1 VYVLNSVY
9 VMLSIVNYAGFNRAM
24 FVTAG
29 YKCSLSSASVQ
40 ASLSPKCDKS
50 MYLHMSTSS
59 AAVTTSAMTVSQ
71 ANVTWATS
79 PLMTVTKSDLVSAYP
94 AETMANVAQV
104 ATTLPP
110 TIESQKLSVAKDSV
124 ESIVDSNVNIAEDN
138 KSCTQRITSSAEA
151 EHSLA
156 SLVDSTPVF
165 NSGKKSV
172 KKPSSS
178 EEVLDSNV
186 DLMKTECVPHVMQVT
201 TACVTLSESV
211 LPNTRSRRSLPHH
224 VNQVTKQTTA
234 GSVHLLDTLDESRS
248 VVDSPTVVLPRV
260 KFNGTAFVAANE
272 LTVDASAKLARPPLV
287 RTRMP
292 SSSIGDYTTLSQ
304 SATSLVT
311 SIASGADITRVTG
324 RDVIVDDEAVEV
336 SLSSDNCSTAA
347 LLSASGPQSA
357 DASVS
362 SRDHAYPAHAS
373 GNVTSSSVG
382 NHDSVNNMRTHRS
395 GKTNSHCVSDH
406 ALDLLQKRENDNGP
420 VSVTNCV
427 NQSEVRHNNDSKHR
441 ELRSRSKRPPQ
452 KEDSEAA
459 HGGCNGTPAK
469 RSRLSPSSV
478 VDQEEGQR
486 GRGKRVRRKTDNS
499 SVSDTADD
507 LNNRESDDASS
518 TASLSST
525 NHQLAGK

>member
-1 VYVLNSVY
+1 MYVTF
-9 VMLSIVNYAGFNRAM
+9 SIVDYVGFNLAV

-29 YKCSLSSASVQ
+29 CKCSLSSAGVQ
-40 ASLSPKCDKS
+40 TSLSPKCDES
-50 MYLHMSTSS
+50 MYLHVSTSS
-59 AAVTTSAMTVSQ
+59 AAVTTNAMTVSQ

-94 AETMANVAQV
+94 AVTMANVVQI
-104 ATTLPP
+104 ATTSPP
-110 TIESQKLSVAKDSV
+110 TIESQKLSFAGDSV
-124 ESIVDSNVNIAEDN
+124 ESIVDTNVNIAEDN
-138 KSCTQRITSSAEA
+138 KSCTQSITSSAEA
-151 EHSLA
+151 ENSLA

-165 NSGKKSV
+165 SSDEKSARNS
-172 KKPSSS
+172 SSS

-186 DLMKTECVPHVMQVT
+186 DLMKTESVPHVMQVT
-201 TACVTLSESV
+201 TACVTFSESV

-224 VNQVTKQTTA
+224 VNQVTKQSTA
-234 GSVHLLDTLDESRS
+234 GSVHLLGTLDELRS
-248 VVDSPTVVLPRV
+248 VVDSPTVVLPRI
-260 KFNGTAFVAANE
+260 KFNGTAFVAADE
-272 LTVDASAKLARPPLV
+272 LTVDASAKLTRPALV
-287 RTRMP
+287 RTRMLT
-292 SSSIGDYTTLSQ
+292 SSIGDYTTLSQ

-311 SIASGADITRVTG
+311 SIANGAGITHASG

-362 SRDHAYPAHAS
+362 SRDHVYPAHSS
-373 GNVTSSSVG
+373 GDVTSSSVG
-382 NHDSVNNMRTHRS
+382 NHDSVSNMRTHRS
-395 GKTNSHCVSDH
+395 GKTNCVADH
-406 ALDLLQKRENDNGP
+406 ASDLLQKKENDNGP

-427 NQSEVRHNNDSKHR
+427 NQSELQHNNDSKHR

-452 KEDSEAA
+452 KEDSEPA

-469 RSRLSPSSV
+469 RSRPSPSSV

-525 NHQLAGK
+525 NHQLAGKQS

>member
-1 VYVLNSVY
+1 LSVLNIVYVTF
-9 VMLSIVNYAGFNRAM
+9 SIVNYAGFNRAM

-29 YKCSLSSASVQ
+29 CKCSLSSAGVQ
-40 ASLSPKCDKS
+40 TSLSPKCDEG
-50 MYLHMSTSS
+50 MYLHVSTSS

-79 PLMTVTKSDLVSAYP
+79 SLMTVTKSDLVSAYP
-94 AETMANVAQV
+94 AVTMANVVQV
-104 ATTLPP
+104 ATTSPP
-110 TIESQKLSVAKDSV
+110 TIESQKLSFAEDSV
-124 ESIVDSNVNIAEDN
+124 ESIVDTNVNIAEDN
-138 KSCTQRITSSAEA
+138 KSCTQSITSSAEA
-151 EHSLA
+151 ENSLA

-165 NSGKKSV
+165 SSDETSARNS
-172 KKPSSS
+172 SSS
-178 EEVLDSNV
+178 EEVLDSNM
-186 DLMKTECVPHVMQVT
+186 DLMKTESVPHVMQVT
-201 TACVTLSESV
+201 TACVTFSESV

-224 VNQVTKQTTA
+224 VNQVTKQSTA
-234 GSVHLLDTLDESRS
+234 GSVHLLGTLDELRS

-260 KFNGTAFVAANE
+260 KFNGTTFVAADQ
-272 LTVDASAKLARPPLV
+272 LTVDASAKLTRPPLV

-292 SSSIGDYTTLSQ
+292 TSSIGDYLSQ

-311 SIASGADITRVTG
+311 SIANGAGITHASG

-362 SRDHAYPAHAS
+362 SRDHAYLAHSS

-382 NHDSVNNMRTHRS
+382 NHDSVSNMRTHRS
-395 GKTNSHCVSDH
+395 GKTNSHGVADH
-406 ALDLLQKRENDNGP
+406 ASDLLQKKENDNGP
-420 VSVTNCV
+420 VSVINCV
-427 NQSEVRHNNDSKHR
+427 NQSEVQHNNDSKHR
-441 ELRSRSKRPPQ
+441 ELRSRNKRPPQ
-452 KEDSEAA
+452 KEDSEPAR
-459 HGGCNGTPAK
+459 GGCNGTPAK

-518 TASLSST
+518 TTSLSST